1 MIIGVPREIK
11 DGENRVAVTPAGVHT
26 LVGDGHDVLVQTGA
40 GEGSGIGDD
49 EYTETGGTI
58 VETAEETY
66 RRSDMV
72 MKVKEPLPGEYELL
86 QPGQILFTYLH
97 LASSRELTE
106 ALMEADI
113 YGVAYETVQ
122 ADNDTLPLL
131 RPMSEVAGKMAT
143 QVGAQCLEKH
153 VRGRGVL
160 LGGVT
165 GVAPADVVVVG
176 CGTVGRHAAMV
187 ATGMGAR
194 VYCFDIQYEKLADID
209 AVLGNAATTM
219 YSNPYD
225 LGRALKW
232 ADLVIGAVLIPGGR
246 APHVITE
253 DMVKDMREGAVLV
266 DVAIDQGGCI
276 ETMEPTS
283 HSEPTYTRYGVVHYA
298 VPNIPAAVPRTSTF
312 ALTNNTLPYARK
324 LASMGLQ
331 EAMDEDEALAGGLN
345 VARGELVHPAVK
357 EAFPELC

>member
-1 MIIGVPREIK
+1 MIIGVPKEIK
-11 DGENRVAVTPAGVHT
+11 DGENRVAATPAGVHT
-26 LVGDGHDVLVQTGA
+26 LVRDGHQVLVQTRA
-40 GEGSGIGDD
+40 GEGSGISDD
-49 EYTETGGTI
+49 EYADAGGTI
-58 VETAEETY
+58 VENAEETY
-66 RRSDMV
+66 ERADMV
-72 MKVKEPLPGEYELL
+72 MKVKEPLPGEYKLL

-97 LASSRELTE
+97 LASSREMTE

-122 ADNDTLPLL
+122 AEDGSLPLL

-143 QVGAQCLEKH
+143 QVGAQSLEKH
-153 VRGRGVL
+153 GRGRGVL

-176 CGTVGRHAAMV
+176 CGTVGQHAAMV

-194 VYCFDIQYEKLADID
+194 VYCFDVQYDKLSAID
-209 AVLGNAATTM
+209 ALLGNAATTM

-253 DMVKDMREGAVLV
+253 AMVKEMREGAVLV

-283 HSEPTYTRYGVVHYA
+283 HSEPTYTRHGVVHYA

-324 LASMGLQ
+324 LANMGLQ
-331 EAMDEDEALAGGLN
+331 EAMDEDEALASGLN